1 MASTFSHFTDVMFNV
16 KKKNSEQNSLLK
28 KGLDVSIFG
37 CIICSGV

>member
-16 KKKNSEQNSLLK
+16 KKNSEQNSLLK